1 MTTAWG
7 IVVAGGRGERF
18 GGPKQFSL
26 LGGEPLWEWGRRS
39 LLDGGV
45 DYVVLVGD
53 IEGAAPGGKRRRD
66 SVAAGLDR
74 VPDGVDFVL
83 IHDAA
88 RPLATAALTRR
99 VLARLRDGDVDG
111 VIPGNPVH
119 DATKRVAG
127 DAVVASVARD
137 DLVIVQTPQG
147 FRTDK
152 LRAAHTGVE
161 GDSADD
167 AELVAELGGRIV
179 VVPGE
184 VTNIKVTV
192 PSDLRLVEAIHAS

>member
-1 MTTAWG
+1 MSTAWG

-45 DYVVLVGD
+45 EHVVLVGD
-53 IEGAAPGGKRRRD
+53 IEGAAPGGDRRRD

-74 VPDGVDFVL
+74 VPDDVEFVL

-88 RPLATAALTRR
+88 RPLATAALAKR
-99 VLARLRDGDVDG
+99 VLARLREGDVDG

-119 DATKRVAG
+119 DATKRVQG
-127 DAVVASVARD
+127 DEVVASVGRD
-137 DLVIVQTPQG
+137 DLVVVQTPQG
-147 FRTDK
+147 FRTGK
-152 LRAAHTGVE
+152 LRAAHAGVA

-167 AELVAELGGRIV
+167 AELVGEFGGRIV
-179 VVPGE
+179 IVPGE